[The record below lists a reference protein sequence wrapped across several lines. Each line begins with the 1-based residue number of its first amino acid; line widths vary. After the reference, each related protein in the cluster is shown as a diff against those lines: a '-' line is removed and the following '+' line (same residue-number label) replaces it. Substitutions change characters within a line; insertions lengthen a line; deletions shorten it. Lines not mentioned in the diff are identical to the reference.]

1 MVEVVEA
8 LKHCAVNGKT
18 GLPEVEVEPA
28 ELIVDLAVAIARS
41 VPIYPAGFGGK
52 LGAARIVPATKAVY
66 LRGIVFKVAAEHRPF
81 DAVARAGRFF
91 V

>member
-1 MVEVVEA
+1 MIDVVQA
-8 LKHCAVNGKT
+8 LKQGAIHHKT
-18 GLPEVEVEPA
+18 GLLKVEVEPA

-52 LGAARIVPATKAVY
+52 QGAARIVPATEAVY
-66 LRGIVFKVAAEHRPF
+66 LRGIAFKITAEHRPF
-81 DAVARAGRFF
+81 DTVARAWGFF